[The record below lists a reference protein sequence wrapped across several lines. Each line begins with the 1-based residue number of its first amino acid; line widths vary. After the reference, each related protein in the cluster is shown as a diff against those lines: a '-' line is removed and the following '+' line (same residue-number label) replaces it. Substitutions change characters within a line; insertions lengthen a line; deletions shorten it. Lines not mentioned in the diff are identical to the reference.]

1 MTDQPVRRY
10 INEVRNRA
18 TTREAAEADA
28 LVRAAGHICERA
40 IRVVESMPISESFAG
55 HISGTEQAWQ
65 VAVEV
70 DYDERRR
77 WSTSS

>member
-1 MTDQPVRRY
+1 MTTEPVRRY

-18 TTREAAEADA
+18 ATKDAAEADA
-28 LVRAAGHICERA
+28 LVRAAGHICERS
-40 IRVVESMPISESFAG
+40 IRVVDIMPISENFAG
-55 HISGTEQAWQ
+55 HIAGTDQAWQ

-70 DYDERRR
+70 EYDERRR